1 MKYEDVIGVYS
12 EMKWLLKEEE
22 KLRLL
27 YRLQNLAVFLTDHY
41 PEIHTSNPE
50 FIRDFFEGN
59 EIYYKA
65 YPEIFDQHNKETDE
79 YTRHYIKLFETYVA
93 SSP

>member
-1 MKYEDVIGVYS
+1 MKYENVVVVYN
-12 EMKWLLKEEE
+12 EMKQLLKEEE

-27 YRLQNLAVFLTDHY
+27 YRLQNLAIFLTDHY
-41 PEIHTSNPE
+41 PEIHTNNPE

-65 YPEIFDQHNKETDE
+65 YPEIFDDANE
-79 YTRHYIKLFETYVA
+79 YTRHYIKLFETYVVTNN
-93 SSP
+93 